1 MHIPGNVRF
10 IGCEAFYQC
19 KNLMKL
25 SFSKEISR
33 IEVEEAAFAGHFGL
47 FWKENDE
54 GLGIPKN
61 AYIVNASLDKFGF
74 WD

>member
-1 MHIPGNVRF
+1 
-10 IGCEAFYQC
+10 
-19 KNLMKL
+19 MKL

-47 FWKENDE
+47 FRTENDDR
-54 GLGIPKN
+54 LDIPKN
-61 AYIVNASLDKFGF
+61 AYIANPSLDKFGF